1 MNPPIGVLDAD
12 TLTPVP
18 GTLASRL
25 ADADEDRFVGRR
37 SELAFFDR
45 LLNGEEDVAVV
56 LVHGRAGIG
65 KSTLL
70 REVARRALKRG
81 WEPRIVE
88 GRDLA
93 PVPGELERALE
104 GLQHA
109 ERPLLLIDTYERMSA
124 AGGYLRQRF
133 LPMLPEGAFV
143 VVATRTATESA
154 WFEGGWERLVR
165 ELPLAEMPAADARAL
180 VTEHGVAD
188 DERAAEIVA
197 WADGSPLAL
206 ALAADAARAEPRWEP
221 NRSPDPPEIVRALI
235 RRITAAE
242 LDAAHRGAIA
252 VGAPARVVTVD
263 LLDDVL
269 PGADAVEAYEW
280 LASRTFSEPLGDGL
294 TLHDLVRRALRA
306 ELRRSDSERER
317 ELRRRIADHLYF
329 AATSGRPRLTIDLA
343 DLVENPTIRALYSW
357 DGTARYRI
365 DGVRPGDAGVVAT
378 LIEGRKLPHW
388 WEATRPFF
396 EQAPQCVAI
405 ARDADDQLVGYLIAV
420 TPRNAPDFADR
431 DPLLG
436 PWLDHARATVPD
448 GNVILWRDAVDFTAG
463 ADDPARS
470 EVQAMVNMAGV
481 LRSGLANPRFAYLP
495 VDPAYD
501 QANEF
506 TTLLGAEHLADLD
519 LSGEHAVQCHRVDYG
534 PGGLLGLQRIVI
546 YGEIGLA
553 PPAPVAGVNGAGA
566 FAPAAPFDADAVR
579 EALRSLARP
588 PARARGQPA
597 GRGRDARGA
606 RSVGARPPG
615 GGGRARLRRLGRRA
629 AAARGLA
636 ARLPQTGGQPR
647 AGRRRALPIPRHL
660 LPAPAHRRLAPGG
673 LPGRQPVGQ
682 GGQVF

>member
-1 MNPPIGVLDAD
+1 MNPPIGVLTAD

-25 ADADEDRFVGRR
+25 ADADEERFVGRR
-37 SELAFFDR
+37 QELHFFDR
-45 LLNGEEDVAVV
+45 LFDGDLDDAVV

-70 REVARRALKRG
+70 REVARRGARRG
-81 WEPRIVE
+81 YTPRIVE

-104 GLQHA
+104 GLQHE

-133 LPMLPEGAFV
+133 LPMLREGALV
-143 VVATRTATESA
+143 VIASRTGPESA
-154 WFEGGWERLVR
+154 WFEGGWERLVH
-165 ELPLAEMPAADARAL
+165 ELPLAEMPAEDAVAL

-188 DERAAEIVA
+188 QRRADAIVA

-206 ALAADAARAEPRWEP
+206 ALAADAATAEPRWEP

-252 VGAPARVVTVD
+252 VGALARVVTVD
-263 LLDDVL
+263 LLRDVL
-269 PGADAVEAYEW
+269 PGVDAVEAYEW

-306 ELRRSDSERER
+306 ELRRSDPERER
-317 ELRRRIADHLYF
+317 ELRRRVADHLYTQ
-329 AATSGRPRLTIDLA
+329 AMSGQPRLTIDLA

-357 DGTARYRI
+357 DGAAQYRI
-365 DGVRPGDAGVVAT
+365 DGVRPGDAGVVAA
-378 LIEGRKLPHW
+378 LLEGRKLPGW

-396 EQAPQCVAI
+396 EHAPHTVAI
-405 ARDADDQLVGYLIAV
+405 ARDADDQLVGYLIALR
-420 TPRNAPDFADR
+420 PDNAPDVADD

-436 PWLDHARATVPD
+436 PWLQHARATIPD
-448 GNVILWRDAVDFTAG
+448 GNVILWRDAVDFTTG
-463 ADDPARS
+463 PSDPARS

-481 LRSGLANPRFAYLP
+481 LRSGLANPRYAYLP

-501 QANEF
+501 EAGEF
-506 TTLLGAEHLADLD
+506 TTLLGAEHLAALD
-519 LSGEHAVQCHRVDYG
+519 LAGDHAVQCHRVDYG

-546 YGEIGLA
+546 YGELGLTPPAA
-553 PPAPVAGVNGAGA
+553 PPALDGATKPA
-566 FAPAAPFDADAVR
+566 AVVSAPAPFDAEAVR
-579 EALRSLARP
+579 DALRSLSRPLELARNP
-588 PARARGQPA
+588 LATGDTPEERAA
-597 GRGRDARGA
+597 
-606 RSVGARPPG
+606 SV
-615 GGGRARLRRLGRRA
+615 RARLEAAAEHAFGASDDEQLLRQVLRRGYLEPAGSHEQAADELFLSRATYFRRLRA
-629 AAARGLA
+629 AAARVADYLVA
-636 ARLPQTGGQPR
+636 SQ
-647 AGRRRALPIPRHL
+647 
-660 LPAPAHRRLAPGG
+660 
-673 LPGRQPVGQ
+673 
-682 GGQVF
+682 

>member
-1 MNPPIGVLDAD
+1 MSPPIGAHDAD
-12 TLTPVP
+12 TLTMVP

-45 LLNGEEDVAVV
+45 LLDGESDVAVV

-70 REVARRALKRG
+70 REVVRRGRRRG
-81 WEPRIVE
+81 WEPRTLE

-109 ERPLLLIDTYERMSA
+109 ERPLLLVDTYERMSA

-133 LPMLPEGAFV
+133 LPMLPEGALV
-143 VVATRTATESA
+143 VVASRTAPESA
-154 WFEGGWERLVR
+154 WFEGGGERLVH
-165 ELPLAEMPAADARAL
+165 ELPLAEMPAEDARAL

-252 VGAPARVVTVD
+252 VAALARVVTVD
-263 LLDDVL
+263 LLRDVL
-269 PGADAVEAYEW
+269 PGVDAVAAYEW
-280 LASRTFSEPLGDGL
+280 LASRTFSEPLADGL

-317 ELRRRIADHLYF
+317 ELRRRIADHLYS
-329 AATSGRPRLTIDLA
+329 AAMSGRPRLTIDLA

-357 DGTARYRI
+357 DGAARYRI
-365 DGVRPGDAGVVAT
+365 DGVRPGDAGVVAA

-396 EQAPQCVAI
+396 EHAPHCVAI

-420 TPRNAPDFADR
+420 TPHNAPDFADR

-448 GNVILWRDAVDFTAG
+448 GNVILWRDAVDFTTG
-463 ADDPARS
+463 ADDAARS

-506 TTLLGAEHLADLD
+506 TTLLGAEHLDDLD

-553 PPAPVAGVNGAGA
+553 PPAPVAVANGGA
-566 FAPAAPFDADAVR
+566 AVGPAAPFDADAVR

-588 PARARGQPA
+588 LELARNPLAEGETPEQR
-597 GRGRDARGA
+597 A
-606 RSVGARPPG
+606 RSV
-615 GGGRARLRRLGRRA
+615 RARLEAGAEQAFGDTDDERLLREVLRRGYLEPAGSHEQAADDLFLSRATYFRRLRTA
-629 AAARGLA
+629 AS
-636 ARLPQTGGQPR
+636 
-647 AGRRRALPIPRHL
+647 
-660 LPAPAHRRLAPGG
+660 RLADY
-673 LPGRQPVGQ
+673 LVASQ
-682 GGQVF
+682 